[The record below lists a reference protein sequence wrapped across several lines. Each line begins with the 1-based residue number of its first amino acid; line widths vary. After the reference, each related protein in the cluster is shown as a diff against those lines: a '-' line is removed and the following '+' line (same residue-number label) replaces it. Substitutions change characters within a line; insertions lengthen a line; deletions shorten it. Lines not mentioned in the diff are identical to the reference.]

1 MTSSS
6 RKLIRQ
12 KVEKLNQYTPV
23 NGQDLVH
30 RIEVLAADEVD
41 KAQREVW
48 ALAESTIQKAFRER
62 GLDLSA
68 HETLQTLRKFD
79 VNISS
84 KPMTVNIM
92 QNLWEALDGLRGE
105 LSEKEMPEF
114 ATFLKDEY
122 FIAKKAETSKRVLLT
137 HVNAALRCF
146 RRRYVSSW
154 QSFYGDR
161 FDIETF
167 AKDVEELNDR
177 IIADP
182 EALTAWAQDVVE
194 LSNRYGVDRENLLKS
209 SREHKITARPTGII
223 SPSSEGPYSRQWTAW
238 ISSNAEK
245 LLTTETEKP
254 SSRRG
259 DFMFR
264 SESGTPVVVEVK
276 KKVQVAN
283 SVALEFT
290 SLTETGISAKTSWN
304 SVAEAIDAVEGW
316 SSILELAWGQ
326 AGARVLCKLV
336 VQTEAL
342 NFEMD
347 IPAGTL
353 SEVSAAIHETLR
365 RLVPS
370 HASN

>member
-1 MTSSS
+1 MTHQS

-12 KVEKLNQYTPV
+12 KVDKLNPYSPV
-23 NGQDLVH
+23 TGQELVH
-30 RIEVLAADEVD
+30 RIEVLAAEEVE

-62 GLDLSA
+62 GFELSA

-79 VNISS
+79 LNISS
-84 KPMTVNIM
+84 KPMTVKIM
-92 QNLWEALDGLRGE
+92 QSLWEALDGLRGE
-105 LSEKEMPEF
+105 ISAQEMPEF
-114 ATFLKDEY
+114 ATFLKDQY

-154 QSFYGDR
+154 QSFYGDQ
-161 FDIETF
+161 FEIESFT
-167 AKDVEELNDR
+167 KDVDALNER
-177 IIADP
+177 VVTDP
-182 EALTAWAQDVVE
+182 EALTQWAQDVVE
-194 LSNRYGVDRENLLKS
+194 LSNRYGVDRENRLKS
-209 SREHKITARPTGII
+209 NRELKIAGRPTGII

-238 ISSNAEK
+238 IASNAEK
-245 LLTTETEKP
+245 LLTTESERS

-264 SESGTPVVVEVK
+264 TDSGTPVVVEVK

-304 SVAEAIDAVEGW
+304 SVTEALDAVAGW
-316 SSILELAWGQ
+316 SSILELAWGK

-336 VQTEAL
+336 VQTEML

-347 IPAGTL
+347 IPAGSL
-353 SEVSAAIHETLR
+353 SEVSTAIHETLQ

-370 HASN
+370 HASK